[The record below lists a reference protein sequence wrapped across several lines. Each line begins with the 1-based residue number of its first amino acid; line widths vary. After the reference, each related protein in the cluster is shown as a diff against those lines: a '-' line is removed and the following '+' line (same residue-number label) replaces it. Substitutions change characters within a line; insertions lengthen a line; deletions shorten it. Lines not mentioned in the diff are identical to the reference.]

1 MNNKNKKIVVCVSII
16 VAFLLRYPIKSEA
29 SDLEQPTTVTI
40 EDNGKTDPVDPE
52 NPGEIVDPG
61 PSPSINS
68 SLRIDFVSSLD
79 FGKVKIKDK
88 NRVYPALAQ
97 NFYGNTEPRGSYVQ
111 ISDRREI
118 KSGWTLQLKQEIQ
131 FRHTQTKNKK
141 EQDLTGT
148 VLSLDNG
155 WANSITGNP
164 KPEVYRNTILL
175 NNIGQSYEVATSKKD
190 VGKGIWTINFGA
202 SIDNQNGQKDTLIP
216 ALNEKGEVIMDSVFQ
231 KPAYYNSAITLSIP
245 DSIKIYPVQYQT
257 ELTWILSELP

>member
-1 MNNKNKKIVVCVSII
+1 MNDKNKIIVVCVSII
-16 VAFLLRYPIKSEA
+16 AVSLMGHPFKSEA
-29 SDLEQPTTVTI
+29 SELDQPTIVTI
-40 EDNGKTDPVDPE
+40 EDDGKTDPVDPE

-61 PSPSINS
+61 PTPSINS

-79 FGKVKIKDK
+79 FGKVKIKEK
-88 NRVYPALAQ
+88 NRVYSALAQ
-97 NFYGNTEPRGSYVQ
+97 NFHGNTEPRGSYVQ
-111 ISDRREI
+111 ISDRREV
-118 KSGWTLQLKQEIQ
+118 KSGWTLQVKQETQ
-131 FRHTQTKNKK
+131 FSHVQAKNKK
-141 EQDLTGT
+141 EQELTGA

-164 KPEVYRNTILL
+164 KPNVYRNTILL

-190 VGKGIWTINFGA
+190 AGKGIWTINFGA
-202 SIDNQNGQKDTLIP
+202 SKENQNGQKDTLIP
-216 ALNEKGEVIMDSVFQ
+216 ALNERGEAIMDLVFQ